1 MAGFLLRRL
10 AQAVLVVLAVSVVV
24 FLAIRLSGDPTA
36 RLLSG
41 SGAISQADIDRIRAS
56 LGVDKPLPQQF
67 ATYLGGLLHGDLGTT
82 FFGRTPV
89 SALVAQALP
98 ATLLLTVLSLALSLL
113 VSIPLGIHAAVH
125 RGSLADQA
133 IRLLSLVGLSF
144 PNFWLAIML
153 VLVFSIT
160 LGWLPPSGFFGP
172 SNLVLPVV
180 TLALILSAINVRLV
194 RTTMLDTLSTQY
206 ILVARAK
213 GLAEHVVLYKHALRN
228 CTIPLLTYLGLQFG
242 ESLGGVVIVE
252 RVFNWPGM
260 GSLAFDAISARDYPI
275 VQGVILVLSTLI
287 VGVNLAV
294 DLAYG
299 LVDPRI
305 RVR

>member
-1 MAGFLLRRL
+1 MIGFLLRRVL
-10 AQAVLVVLAVSVVV
+10 QAVLVVFAVSLVV
-24 FLAIRLSGDPTA
+24 FLAIRLSGDPTG

-41 SGAISQADIDRIRAS
+41 SGAITQADIDRIRAS
-56 LGVDKPLPQQF
+56 LGIDRPLIQQYAAF
-67 ATYLGGLLHGDLGTT
+67 LRGLLHGDLGTT

-89 SALVAQALP
+89 SALVGQALP
-98 ATLLLTVLSLALSLL
+98 ATLLLTVLSLGLSLA
-113 VSIPLGIHAAVH
+113 VSIPLGIYAAVH
-125 RGSLADQA
+125 RASGADQL

-160 LGWLPPSGFFGP
+160 LGWLPPSGYFGP
-172 SNLVLPVV
+172 QNLVLPVV

-194 RTTMLDTLSTQY
+194 RTTMLDTLAAQY
-206 ILVARAK
+206 ILVARSK
-213 GLAEHVVLYKHALRN
+213 GLAERVVLYKHALRN
-228 CTIPLLTYLGLQFG
+228 CLIPLLTFLGLQFG
-242 ESLGGVVIVE
+242 ESVGGVVIIE
-252 RVFNWPGM
+252 RVFNWPGL

-287 VGVNLAV
+287 IGVNLLV

-299 LVDPRI
+299 LVDPR
-305 RVR
+305 VSVG

>member
-1 MAGFLLRRL
+1 MIGFLLRRVL
-10 AQAVLVVLAVSVVV
+10 QAVLVIFVVSLVV

-36 RLLSG
+36 QLLTGSG
-41 SGAISQADIDRIRAS
+41 SISQADIDRIRAS
-56 LGVDKPLPQQF
+56 LGIDRPLLQQYAGF
-67 ATYLGGLLHGDLGTT
+67 FGGLLHGDLGTT
-82 FFGRTPV
+82 FFGREPV
-89 SALVAQALP
+89 SVLVAQALP
-98 ATLLLTVLSLALSLL
+98 ATLLLSVLSLGLSLAI
-113 VSIPLGIHAAVH
+113 SIPLGIYAAVH
-125 RGSLADQA
+125 RASVADQA

-153 VLVFSIT
+153 VLVFSVT

-172 SNLVLPVV
+172 RNLILPTV
-180 TLALILSAINVRLV
+180 TLAVILSAINVRLV

-206 ILVARAK
+206 ILVARSK
-213 GLAEHVVLYKHALRN
+213 GLAERVVLYKHALRN
-228 CTIPLLTYLGLQFG
+228 CLIPLLTFLGLQFG
-242 ESLGGVVIVE
+242 ESVGGVVIVE

-275 VQGVILVLSTLI
+275 VQGVILVLSSLI
-287 VGVNLAV
+287 VGVNLLV

-299 LVDPRI
+299 FADPRV